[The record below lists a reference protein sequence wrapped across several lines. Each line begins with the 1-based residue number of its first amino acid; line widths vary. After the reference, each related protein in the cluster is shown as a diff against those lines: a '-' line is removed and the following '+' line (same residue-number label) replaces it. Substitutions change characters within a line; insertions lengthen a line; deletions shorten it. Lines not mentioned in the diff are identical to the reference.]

1 MSEPAELPLDAPDA
15 DRAEQEQEVV
25 PAEPPTGAPLP
36 PEVDEYDAAEQS
48 IVVELD
54 EDEYR

>member
-1 MSEPAELPLDAPDA
+1 MSESAELPLDAPDA
-15 DRAEQEQEVV
+15 DRVEQEQDLI
-25 PAEPPTGAPLP
+25 PTEPLAGTSTS